1 MRSRKQPFN
10 PMTQFAT
17 TRKNALIV
25 WKTKSN
31 RVFKSTDN
39 FDRSFECK
47 WQDIAY
53 ENGYNHISL
62 LCSLGSFVSHLTDI
76 LRDYRYDK
84 YEFDQSEEV
93 NEIIFRYYSRV
104 FLIASEIFTDFQD
117 LYILAA
123 NKFTIKSLR
132 QQSPKS
138 VRQFQGTARKALAN
152 NTVDI
157 SDMLDY
163 INKIC
168 KHKVSN
174 FHVCNNHIKFLFQDF
189 HLKIKQKRKRI
200 EIKNINQYTTYD
212 EITFEKKMKPNYLV
226 IPKLDHIITLIIN
239 GYAALD
245 KLFMADLTTIEH
257 ICNHFEDK

>member
-1 MRSRKQPFN
+1 
-10 PMTQFAT
+10 MTQFAT
-17 TRKNALIV
+17 TRRNNLKV
-25 WKTKSN
+25 WKAKSN

-39 FDRSFECK
+39 FERSFECK
-47 WQDIAY
+47 WQDIADD
-53 ENGYNHISL
+53 NGYNHISI
-62 LCSLGSFVSHLTDI
+62 LCSLGSFVSHLTDL
-76 LRDYRYDK
+76 LRDHRYDR

-93 NEIIFRYYSRV
+93 NEVLFRYYSRI
-104 FLIASEIFTDFQD
+104 FLIASEILTDFQD

-132 QQSPKS
+132 QQSSKS
-138 VRQFQGTARKALAN
+138 VKQLQNSARRALAN
-152 NTVDI
+152 DSADI
-157 SDMLDY
+157 SELLDY

-189 HLKIKQKRKRI
+189 HVERKHKIKRI
-200 EIKNINQYTTYD
+200 EIKNINQFTAYD
-212 EITFEKKMKPNYLV
+212 ETTFEKNIKPDYLV

-245 KLFMADLTTIEH
+245 KLFMSDLTSIEH